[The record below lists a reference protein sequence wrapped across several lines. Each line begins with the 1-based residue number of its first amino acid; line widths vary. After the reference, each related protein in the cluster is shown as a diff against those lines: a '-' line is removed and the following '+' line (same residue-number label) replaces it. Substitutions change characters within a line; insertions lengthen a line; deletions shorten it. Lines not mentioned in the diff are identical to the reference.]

1 MNSGRVK
8 SESDEIQ
15 ITGSILTNI
24 QRCSCGQD
32 CGLLNSIFSSDIN
45 EQFAGYEESGI
56 PIGCKC
62 GIFSVRNENVTKH
75 PTFQGSQEHPLHP
88 ALKEGLLLLALSQD
102 I

>member
-1 MNSGRVK
+1 M
-8 SESDEIQ
+8 
-15 ITGSILTNI
+15 LNI
-24 QRCSCGQD
+24 QTCFIST
-32 CGLLNSIFSSDIN
+32 
-45 EQFAGYEESGI
+45 FA
-56 PIGCKC
+56 GCKC